1 MNAMKYSTGFA
12 TKENLD
18 RYENLAN
25 AIVLQAAM
33 DYKRA
38 ILHLKWNP
46 EDMNWKREETAVLG
60 FFVSDWYHVLTE
72 VEPAVILEEMERQAR
87 KEWPAFR
94 ERMIELGKQK
104 SAREQKKKEG

>member
-1 MNAMKYSTGFA
+1 MNAMKYSAGFA

-18 RYENLAN
+18 RYENLVN
-25 AIVLQAAM
+25 AIVLQAAI

-38 ILHLKWNP
+38 LLHLKWNP
-46 EDMNWKREETAVLG
+46 ENRNWKSEKKKIIE
-60 FFVSDWYHVLTE
+60 FFKSDWYRVLTE
-72 VEPAVILEEMERQAR
+72 VEPGLILEEMKRQAE

-104 SAREQKKKEG
+104 SVRKKKKEG